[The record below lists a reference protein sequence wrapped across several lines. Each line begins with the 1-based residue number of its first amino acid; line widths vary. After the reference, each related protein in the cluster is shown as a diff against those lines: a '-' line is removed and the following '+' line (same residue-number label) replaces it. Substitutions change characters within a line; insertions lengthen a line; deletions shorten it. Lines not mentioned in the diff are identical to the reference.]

1 MLKTRTAVLTALIGC
16 AAIQPATA
24 QGAGGALPLVISAT
38 GSVHTPA
45 DRITLLVIVSGTGK
59 TDAAVKADLAT
70 KLGKVRSTIVAA
82 GVDPARIG
90 EKDQVS
96 RLGFVGNEAYQD
108 DEDGGQPSPPGRV
121 ASCWLRIELGTP
133 SEYERVRKAIL
144 DQGIAITPT
153 PFFELKDDRAA
164 HAAAVTEAI
173 RKARAEADLYA
184 AAIGYHAVRI
194 IKVENSLAPNEQ
206 NTTVGTML
214 RSMSETQMGE
224 VQDVLTEASVT
235 ITFDMVPR

>member
-45 DRITLLVIVSGTGK
+45 DRITLSVIVSGTGK
-59 TDAAVKADLAT
+59 TDAAAKADLAT
-70 KLGKVRSTIVAA
+70 KLGKVRHTIVAM

-90 EKDQVS
+90 ENDQSS

-108 DEDGGQPSPPGRV
+108 GDDGERPPLGRFT
-121 ASCWLRIELGTP
+121 SCWLRIELGTP
-133 SEYERVRKAIL
+133 SEYARVRKAIS